1 MAEGIVNHVLGDRF
15 EAVSAGTEASYVN
28 PTAIEV
34 LKEIGIDISH
44 HRSKNLEEFSGQQF
58 DHVITLCGDA
68 DEKCPLSLGG
78 VIRTH
83 VGFPDPAKASGSA
96 ELYPVF
102 RKVRDD
108 MKAVLI
114 KFLTG
119 EPDSC

>member
-1 MAEGIVNHVLGDRF
+1 MAEGLVNHFLGDRF

-28 PTAIEV
+28 PTAIAV
-34 LKEIGIDISH
+34 LKEIGIDISP
-44 HRSKNLEEFSGQQF
+44 HRSKCLDEFSGQRF

-68 DEKCPLSLGG
+68 DEKCPLSFGG

-83 VGFPDPAKASGSA
+83 IGFPDPAKASGSD

-102 RKVRDD
+102 RTVRDE

-114 KFLTG
+114 EFLVRG
-119 EPDSC
+119 PESI